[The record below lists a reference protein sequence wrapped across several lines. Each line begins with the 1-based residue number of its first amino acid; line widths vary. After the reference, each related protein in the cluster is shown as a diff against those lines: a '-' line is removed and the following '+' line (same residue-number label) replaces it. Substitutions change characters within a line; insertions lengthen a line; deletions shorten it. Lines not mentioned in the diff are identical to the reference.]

1 MAEMPA
7 AAAAAAAAAY
17 SVEGVSAGAEAASTP
32 VPTGNQE
39 YLYLLTAG
47 RCLQAGWHLIKAW

>member
-7 AAAAAAAAAY
+7 AAAAAAAS
-17 SVEGVSAGAEAASTP
+17 SVEGVSAGAEAASAP
-32 VPTGNQE
+32 VPAGNQK